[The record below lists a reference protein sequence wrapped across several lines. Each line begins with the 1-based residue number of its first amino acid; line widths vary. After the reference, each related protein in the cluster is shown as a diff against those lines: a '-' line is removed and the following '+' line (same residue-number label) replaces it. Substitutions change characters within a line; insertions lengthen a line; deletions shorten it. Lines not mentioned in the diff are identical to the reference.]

1 MDTMK
6 ELFTYYAQNGSYVL
20 YECWRHFLMS
30 VYGVVFA
37 AVFAIPAGIVTARHG
52 RLAGWVFAVANVIQ
66 TVPALAMLAV
76 LMLVMGLGA
85 NTVITAL
92 FLYSLLPIL
101 RNTHTGIINIE
112 HAYLESGKAMGMTK
126 YQILRMVELP
136 LALSVIMA
144 GLRTALVIAI
154 GITAIGTFV
163 GAGGLGDMI
172 VRGSN
177 ATNGTAI
184 ILAGAIPTALMA
196 VAADLLMAWLERALS
211 PVKKQKRKLIVRS
224 AS

>member
-1 MDTMK
+1 MDTLR
-6 ELFTYYAQNGSYVL
+6 ELFTYYVQNGSYVL

-30 VYGVVFA
+30 AYGVVFA

-52 RLAGWVFAVANVIQ
+52 RLSGWVFAVANVIQ

-126 YQILRMVELP
+126 YQVLRMVEVCRLRFPSLWRVFERRSSLP
-136 LALSVIMA
+136 
-144 GLRTALVIAI
+144 
-154 GITAIGTFV
+154 
-163 GAGGLGDMI
+163 
-172 VRGSN
+172 
-177 ATNGTAI
+177 
-184 ILAGAIPTALMA
+184 
-196 VAADLLMAWLERALS
+196 
-211 PVKKQKRKLIVRS
+211 S
-224 AS
+224 ASRQSAPSSAQAASGI